1 MSEFPK
7 IIHQVYGFWD
17 NKISKEI
24 QARIDLWKKMHPEY
38 KYILWNRKTSRDFI
52 KKYYNWFLNLYDKY
66 PYHIQRADAIRYF
79 ILYHFGGVYSD
90 IDLTPV
96 KNITPLL
103 EKYRNKKSIFYK
115 SPNSDLLTNDF
126 MISKKHNKFWK
137 KVWYELMKNHSYSST
152 SKHLEIMYSTGPL
165 MLDNVY
171 EEFALK
177 KKYIYIIDSKYVN
190 NCDISS
196 IKPCYNKEA
205 YLKRYEGN
213 SWHATDSTILNF
225 IYTYKYIIIILIL
238 ILIILIK
245 ILKK

>member
-1 MSEFPK
+1 
-7 IIHQVYGFWD
+7 
-17 NKISKEI
+17 
-24 QARIDLWKKMHPEY
+24 
-38 KYILWNRKTSRDFI
+38 
-52 KKYYNWFLNLYDKY
+52 
-66 PYHIQRADAIRYF
+66 
-79 ILYHFGGVYSD
+79 
-90 IDLTPV
+90 
-96 KNITPLL
+96 
-103 EKYRNKKSIFYK
+103 
-115 SPNSDLLTNDF
+115 
-126 MISKKHNKFWK
+126 
-137 KVWYELMKNHSYSST
+137 
-152 SKHLEIMYSTGPL
+152 MYSTGPL